1 MATAARITFFFFL
14 FLNLS
19 VAQNVTESGAGTLS
33 VGVILNLQSLV
44 GKMARISI
52 LMAME
57 DFYAVHRNYSTKLV
71 LHIRDSN
78 GDDIQAV
85 SEGTFYNL
93 WIIIKLYIE
102 WNCET
107 KETTVEFG
115 FVLAKSYA
123 NFILLKAMIIIL
135 KQIGIFIYF

>member
-1 MATAARITFFFFL
+1 MSVITSVISFTAKNNGNQYYKTMHWLHTFCRTQTAQGMATAVRITFFFL

-19 VAQNVTESGAGTLS
+19 VAQNVTESGTGTLS

-78 GDDIQAV
+78 GDDIQAA

-93 WIIIKLYIE
+93 
-102 WNCET
+102 
-107 KETTVEFG
+107 
-115 FVLAKSYA
+115 
-123 NFILLKAMIIIL
+123 
-135 KQIGIFIYF
+135 